1 MKYILI
7 FFFFLEVN
15 AQKVNKPNFYL
26 LDKTEYSDFNV
37 EKIKMINS
45 EPKGRVMLD
54 SVFNVVKGNY
64 RVYRF
69 STYDSGVLFDES
81 GIRQLNEIIIL
92 KVNKKNKI
100 VDGYKYFLQNP
111 VMPST
116 CNLYRIT
123 RKIRARPIIK
133 IQNFKFKKVHQEKK
147 GFEVCDEVSLFLDD
161 QRTLNF
167 D

>member
-15 AQKVNKPNFYL
+15 AQKVSKPNFYL

-45 EPKGRVMLD
+45 ESKGRVMLD

-64 RVYRF
+64 TVYRF
-69 STYDSGVLFDES
+69 LTYDSGVLFDES
-81 GIRQLNEIIIL
+81 GILELNEIIIL

-123 RKIRARPIIK
+123 RKIRVRPIIK

-147 GFEVCDEVSLFLDD
+147 GFEVCDEISLFLDD